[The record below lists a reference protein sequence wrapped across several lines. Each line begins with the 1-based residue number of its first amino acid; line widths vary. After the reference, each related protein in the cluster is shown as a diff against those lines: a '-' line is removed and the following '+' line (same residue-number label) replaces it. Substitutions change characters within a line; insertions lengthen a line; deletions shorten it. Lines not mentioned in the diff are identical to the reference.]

1 MKENSNMYDEL
12 FDEEYSESDI
22 VEMVQDALTYDDS
35 LGIRVQGTFEGLGYL
50 TRNKGLQIKIG
61 SQIFDI
67 TIKER

>member
-1 MKENSNMYDEL
+1 MYDEL